1 MNNEELHI
9 MLETLKQKKKFRD
22 IDVEKFRNVLDSAR
36 MEYDSF
42 SFDSAPFLAPIKNE
56 GDGSL
61 SARPGRRENLWG
73 RVLSSRIMVPSLAA
87 GAVAAVI
94 VVSLLFLPSS
104 RRSADHAVCSFAY
117 GAVTLHRG
125 DAVLTVNA
133 GTELLRGDRVVTGE
147 RSCADVVIDDMVK
160 IRVRSHTSLLVSRIL
175 GHDADTS
182 MNLDVNVDKGT
193 VLFSFKKLG
202 KGDIATVRTPTS
214 VAGVRGT
221 SFGVEVREDRSV
233 RYEVLEGKIRVRN
246 HVDVSDTAAGPDS
259 GDLQGRV
266 DRILEQESV
275 TVSSNQVCTVGSDAG
290 ERLVREVRAAVKRSM
305 ATGTELHADALQG
318 DRPVVLSAEE
328 SGTRMLSDLRA
339 ISTPRTENRNAVPV
353 LELSIAASPDTAS
366 IKVNGDYRGKGNVT
380 VVTESGVHT
389 IEVSEKG
396 YLPQTIQKQ
405 FSPGENSVA
414 VRLERDSGRFS
425 IREWASGASS
435 SMLFTISHRGVL
447 VNVTKSG
454 MVEAVGESRVL
465 WKRNLNSHLTAV
477 PAWDNERMYCATGNE
492 MITALSLADGRTQ
505 WSYKIEGILIFGSA
519 VELDGDSLF
528 AGTSRGNVYRF
539 SRNGRK
545 LWRVSFDGGIF
556 SSPFV
561 SGDTVFVPVQDGNL
575 YRVNRMNGQ
584 VSGKIN
590 TGKIIGSSRIVRGS
604 RLYLANYHGE
614 VLCYNHE
621 LDTIEWRYR
630 TGGNV
635 IIATLLDEG
644 SLYVINAGGTVYSL
658 TLEGGLR
665 WRTDLG
671 RNVKAEPVIH
681 GGSIYAVTERALY
694 TIDKHSGHVTW
705 SYVMKNF
712 PATGVAVSG
721 DNLFI
726 GTENKGII
734 VLRKD

>member
-1 MNNEELHI
+1 MNNDELHI

-22 IDVEKFRNVLDSAR
+22 IDMERFRNVLASAR
-36 MEYDSF
+36 VEYDSF
-42 SFDSAPFLAPIKNE
+42 SFDPAPFLAAIKHE
-56 GDGSL
+56 GS
-61 SARPGRRENLWG
+61 SSKSVRPERHEGLWG
-73 RVLSSRIMVPSLAA
+73 KILSSRIMVSSLAA
-87 GAVAAVI
+87 GAVAVI
-94 VVSLLFLPSS
+94 LVVSLLFLPSS
-104 RRSADHAVCSFAY
+104 RQPADHAVCSFAY

-125 DAVLTVNA
+125 DTVLTVNA

-147 RSCADVVIDDMVK
+147 RSCADVVIDDTVK
-160 IRVRSHTSLLVSRIL
+160 IRVRSHTSLMVSRIL
-175 GHDADTS
+175 GREAGTS
-182 MNLDVNVDKGT
+182 MDLDVNVGKGT

-221 SFGVEVREDRSV
+221 SFGVEVRDDRSV
-233 RYEVLEGKIRVRN
+233 RYEVLEGKIRVRT
-246 HVDVSDTAAGPDS
+246 HVDVSDTAAGPDNRN
-259 GDLQGRV
+259 LQDQV
-266 DRILEQESV
+266 DRILAQGSV
-275 TVSSNQVCTVGSDAG
+275 TVSSNQVCTVGADAG
-290 ERLVREVRAAVKRSM
+290 ERLVREINTAVKHSI
-305 ATGTELHADALQG
+305 ASGTALNADALQVA
-318 DRPVVLSAEE
+318 RPDVLSAEE
-328 SGTRMLSDLRA
+328 TGTRMLSDLRA
-339 ISTPRTENRNAVPV
+339 ISTPRTENRSAAPV
-353 LELSIAASPDTAS
+353 LELSIAAFPDTAS

-405 FSPGENSVA
+405 FSPGENNVA
-414 VRLERDSGRFS
+414 VRLEHDSGSFS
-425 IREWASGASS
+425 LREWAAGASS
-435 SMLFTISHRGVL
+435 SMLFTISHRGML

-454 MVEAVGESRVL
+454 MVEAVGENRVL
-465 WKRNLNSHLTAV
+465 WRRTLNSHLTAV
-477 PAWDNERMYCATGNE
+477 PAWDSERMYCATDNE

-505 WSYKIEGILIFGSA
+505 WSRKIEGVLIFGSA

-539 SRNGRK
+539 GRNGRK
-545 LWRVSFDGGIF
+545 VWRVSFDGGIF

-561 SGDTVFVPVQDGNL
+561 GGDTVFVPVQDGNL
-575 YRVNRMNGQ
+575 YKVNRMNGQ
-584 VSGKIN
+584 ISGKIN
-590 TGKIIGSSRIVRGS
+590 TGKIIGSSRIAHGS

-644 SLYVINAGGTVYSL
+644 SIYVINAGGSVYSL
-658 TLEGGLR
+658 TLEGRLR
-665 WRTDLG
+665 WKTDLG
-671 RNVKAEPVIH
+671 RNVKGEPVIH
-681 GGSIYAVTERALY
+681 GDSIYAITERALY